1 MKSSI
6 KGLVVILVIVMSF
19 VLVQGIWAREN
30 IVLTIFEGV
39 VTSDTSADNRTIGI
53 DTNDDGNLDRET
65 DFTIYH
71 MGPSWYWEDEEVYYP
86 MEGEYLKIVASYCEI
101 LGDYVGVSV
110 CYLDKLE
117 DGTCSNSIQ
126 LRDPTTLKPLWNP
139 KAKTTD
145 LSDTAVEATGD
156 GEPIEHNYD
165 YNYDKEYDNN
175 YDNKYESSGPNG
187 K

>member
-6 KGLVVILVIVMSF
+6 KGLIVILVIVMSL
-19 VLVQGIWAREN
+19 VLVQGVWARDN
-30 IVLTIFEGV
+30 IVLTIFKGV
-39 VTSDTSADNRTIGI
+39 VTSDTSADNRTITLDLGT
-53 DTNDDGNLDRET
+53 DEDDDGLNDSI
-65 DFTIYH
+65 TIFG
-71 MGPSWYWEDEEVYYP
+71 MGPSWYWEDEDVSYP
-86 MEGEYLKIVASYCEI
+86 VKDEYLKIVASYCEI

-110 CYLDKLE
+110 CYLDELDNCTDNLIE
-117 DGTCSNSIQ
+117 
-126 LRDPTTLKPLWNP
+126 LRDATTLKPLWNP

-145 LSDTAVEATGD
+145 LSDAAEATGD